1 MSYERNPGSDDSDAR
16 ANGGGKPSGPAR
28 FASLTAGLLARKGEA
43 APALEPFANARMAPG
58 SAREMARGER
68 HHLDRRVNDGD
79 APRLAGTNDAG
90 APRHAPHW
98 ALPRAD
104 APLHDPGH
112 RGRHGPEPHSPHT
125 HESAAHGLESREP
138 DRHGEDGALP
148 ERAEICPRKAQ
159 AAKKPAVALRLS
171 THDYLRLRLAA
182 AKLETSAHDIILAA
196 LDAYLD
202 EKGVERFDEC
212 LCLQKTADLCE
223 EIAGEPEEG

>member
-1 MSYERNPGSDDSDAR
+1 MSYEPNPGPADAN
-16 ANGGGKPSGPAR
+16 AHSNGGGKPSGPAR

-58 SAREMARGER
+58 SAREMGRGER
-68 HHLDRRVNDGD
+68 HRLDRRANDGD
-79 APRLAGTNDAG
+79 GRRAAGEAG
-90 APRHAPHW
+90 HAPHW
-98 ALPRAD
+98 ELPRPPAA
-104 APLHDPGH
+104 APPRSLDH
-112 RGRHGPEPHSPHT
+112 RGPHSPHT
-125 HESAAHGLESREP
+125 HEPAAHGSKIREP
-138 DRHGEDGALP
+138 DHHGKDNPCTESMAG
-148 ERAEICPRKAQ
+148 CPRKAQ

-182 AKLETSAHDIILAA
+182 AELETSAHDIILAA

-223 EIAGEPEEG
+223 EIAGEPEEKG